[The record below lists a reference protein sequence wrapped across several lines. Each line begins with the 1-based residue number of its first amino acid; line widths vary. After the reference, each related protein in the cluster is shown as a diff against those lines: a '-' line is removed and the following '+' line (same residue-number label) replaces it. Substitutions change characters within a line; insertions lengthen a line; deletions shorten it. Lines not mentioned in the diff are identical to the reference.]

1 VGRQLQSQGKGE
13 HQRECAASKRKQD
26 VAVHDGMALALS
38 RLWSRRRV
46 DRLELKLGENMRAAS
61 FIDRAER
68 WPTPIVVL
76 ITACLLMTAAAVF
89 V

>member
-1 VGRQLQSQGKGE
+1 MPL
-13 HQRECAASKRKQD
+13 
-26 VAVHDGMALALS
+26 ALAIVGS
-38 RLWSRRRV
+38 RCRV
-46 DRLELKLGENMRAAS
+46 DRLELKLGESMRAVN

>member
-1 VGRQLQSQGKGE
+1 MTLALERFWHRHEVGR
-13 HQRECAASKRKQD
+13 A
-26 VAVHDGMALALS
+26 
-38 RLWSRRRV
+38 
-46 DRLELKLGENMRAAS
+46 ELKLGCVVGEAMRAANL
-61 FIDRAER
+61 IDRAER

>member
-1 VGRQLQSQGKGE
+1 
-13 HQRECAASKRKQD
+13 
-26 VAVHDGMALALS
+26 MPLALS
-38 RLWSRRRV
+38 LLQSRCRV
-46 DRLELKLGENMRAAS
+46 DRPELKVGEYMRAANL
-61 FIDRAER
+61 IDRAER

>member
-1 VGRQLQSQGKGE
+1 MPL
-13 HQRECAASKRKQD
+13 A
-26 VAVHDGMALALS
+26 VALLRS
-38 RLWSRRRV
+38 RCRV
-46 DRLELKLGENMRAAS
+46 DRSELKLGEIMRAAN

>member
-1 VGRQLQSQGKGE
+1 MPL
-13 HQRECAASKRKQD
+13 
-26 VAVHDGMALALS
+26 AVTLLRD
-38 RLWSRRRV
+38 RRRV
-46 DRLELKLGENMRAAS
+46 DRPELKLGENMRAAN

>member
-1 VGRQLQSQGKGE
+1 
-13 HQRECAASKRKQD
+13 
-26 VAVHDGMALALS
+26 MALA
-38 RLWSRRRV
+38 RTEVWNRYKV
-46 DRLELKLGENMRAAS
+46 DRAELKLGEDMRAAN

>member
-1 VGRQLQSQGKGE
+1 MPL
-13 HQRECAASKRKQD
+13 
-26 VAVHDGMALALS
+26 ALAEVWK
-38 RLWSRRRV
+38 RYKV
-46 DRLELKLGENMRAAS
+46 DRAELKVGENMRAANL
-61 FIDRAER
+61 IDRAER

>member
-1 VGRQLQSQGKGE
+1 MPLAVVG
-13 HQRECAASKRKQD
+13 
-26 VAVHDGMALALS
+26 
-38 RLWSRRRV
+38 LWSRHRV
-46 DRLELKLGENMRAAS
+46 DRLELKPAGGEVMRAAN

-76 ITACLLMTAAAVF
+76 ITACLLMTVAAVF